1 MSEEMKMSELF
12 PKAFEVPHNKSFE
25 VQNCHW
31 VTFGEDFHSNCDQDD
46 AIAHAVLNHDRLVE
60 ENARLTELAAQKAS
74 RADELYSRLDKS
86 QMLINSVGLIF
97 MNDTLTAKEKE
108 KQLKS
113 LFDIHGDDIYLN
125 NRELLDKI
133 KQESNDE

>member
-31 VTFGEDFHSNCDQDD
+31 VTFGEDFHSNCVQDD

-74 RADELYSRLDKS
+74 RADELFNMLERLVSPENCRKD
-86 QMLINSVGLIF
+86 V
-97 MNDTLTAKEKE
+97 
-108 KQLKS
+108 
-113 LFDIHGDDIYLN
+113 IHLMS
-125 NRELLDKI
+125 EAESLLDKI